1 MRRWTTVIGVIAVL
15 AASLTL
21 SAFAASFATPPA
33 PRDSDLPRI
42 VAATGSHMGTQDST
56 AAGVTSGT
64 AKPAT
69 GATGTADTG
78 TSSAAPGVS
87 TGQGADGTTGSSAA
101 TGGKKG
107 TSASSGSNTDGD
119 NDSDDGGSVDNAGH
133 DHEVVAPPVHDS
145 DEGDRRNQET
155 ARH

>member
-42 VAATGSHMGTQDST
+42 VAVEGTHVGTQDST
-56 AAGVTSGT
+56 MAGVTSET
-64 AKPAT
+64 AAPAT
-69 GATGTADTG
+69 GPAGTADTG
-78 TSSAAPGVS
+78 ASSPASGAS
-87 TGQGADGTTGSSAA
+87 TGKGTDGTSGSSAG

-107 TSASSGSNTDGD
+107 TSASSGSTTDGD

-145 DEGDRRNQET
+145 DEGGRGNQET

>member
-1 MRRWTTVIGVIAVL
+1 MRRWMTVMGVTAVL

-42 VAATGSHMGTQDST
+42 VAAGGTPVGTQGST
-56 AAGVTSGT
+56 TAGVTSGT
-64 AKPAT
+64 AAPAT
-69 GATGTADTG
+69 GPATTTDTG
-78 TSSAAPGVS
+78 TSSVASGAS
-87 TGQGADGTTGSSAA
+87 TGKGTDGTTGSSAGA
-101 TGGKKG
+101 GGKKG
-107 TSASSGSNTDGD
+107 ASASSGPSTDGD

-145 DEGDRRNQET
+145 NEGDRRNQET